1 MTLEQIFTVIVSPIL
16 GFISATVIPLGIK
29 LYITRKKKQAATTE
43 AEKAAAENDML
54 IVVKE
59 FISGAETLYKQVD
72 TLSKANGLGSLG
84 TLKKDHVMTKLH
96 AYAIDKGYAFDE
108 EYWSSVID
116 DTVKLTRE
124 VNAK

>member
-1 MTLEQIFTVIVSPIL
+1 MDLVTILKIVSIIL
-16 GFISATVIPLGIK
+16 GTLTASIIPLGIK
-29 LYITRKKKQAATTE
+29 LYQTIKKKKAATTE
-43 AEKAAAENDML
+43 AEREAATNDML
-54 IVVKE
+54 NVVKE
-59 FISGAETLYKQVD
+59 LISSAETLYKQVD

-96 AYAIDKGYAFDE
+96 AYAIDNGYNFDE
-108 EYWSSVID
+108 EYWSTVID

>member
-1 MTLEQIFTVIVSPIL
+1 MDLVTILKIVSIIL
-16 GFISATVIPLGIK
+16 GTLTASIIPLGIK
-29 LYITRKKKQAATTE
+29 LYQTIKKKKAATTE
-43 AEKAAAENDML
+43 AEREAATNDML
-54 IVVKE
+54 NVVKE
-59 FISGAETLYKQVD
+59 LISSAETLYKQVD

-96 AYAIDKGYAFDE
+96 AYAIDNGYNFDE